1 MINTKPESL
10 SQQTGFSDKQPD
22 KQVTDI
28 EGKGGVLSQAPIPSN
43 PNTTSENTLPTL
55 GTPALSAFQPVIP
68 QLGCEIQPVYTAP
81 MPYLPHTSER
91 DEPQN
96 QPVPGLGNPDRLGN
110 SFMEGKEK
118 IPKSNSTPYVLL
130 GLTSVGSAAA
140 SAAFFLG
147 GFIAPAWFCGMIAS
161 VTLVGGASIGIAK
174 YKARARA
181 IRDSNP
187 AGNNRGQ
194 RYNSNSP
201 KKNQEN
207 QKNLEMG
214 NSGNSDLVNVNEP
227 NPSFVEASTL
237 VSQTSQDRIVTT
249 QHAQTSPVN
258 FDSPV
263 PNPGLSKLSGQEEPL
278 NKTALAAAAG
288 QSKTR

>member
-43 PNTTSENTLPTL
+43 PNTTSEKTLPTL

-194 RYNSNSP
+194 RNNSNSP

-214 NSGNSDLVNVNEP
+214 NSGYSDL
-227 NPSFVEASTL
+227 VEASTL
-237 VSQTSQDRIVTT
+237 VSQTSQARIVTT
-249 QHAQTSPVN
+249 QEAQTSPVN
-258 FDSPV
+258 FDSPD
-263 PNPGLSKLSGQEEPL
+263 PKPGLSKLSGQEESL
-278 NKTALAAAAG
+278 NITALAAAAG
-288 QSKTR
+288 QSKTRQGL